1 MMNNAKP
8 PRVLTARR
16 DARAMLRHTQQ
27 RNMRLLQNYLLRKVG
42 ASQGVSI
49 RR

>member
-1 MMNNAKP
+1 MNSSKP

-27 RNMRLLQNYLLRKVG
+27 RSARLLHNYLLRKVSHLKG
-42 ASQGVSI
+42 
-49 RR
+49 

>member
-16 DARAMLRHTQQ
+16 EARAMLRHTQQ
-27 RNMRLLQNYLLRKVG
+27 RNMRLLQNYLLRKMG
-42 ASQGVSI
+42 HIKG
-49 RR
+49 